1 MLEYVSVTCR
11 IRHHDSRMFG
21 ILDHCSQCLTISNSF
36 CQRKRILS
44 TFANSSPAT
53 SRMCQVPSQW
63 NRFLCL
69 RCCITDLLVEDA
81 NYGRLV
87 DRRPVVSYLPDC
99 VSRVQKGRAMVL
111 SAALNMTRYRL
122 AIERAVSHRRQPSPN
137 VFQETR
143 TDSPSSVQRNTPSSQ
158 LNNHSIMCVIGL
170 KFLSV

>member
-63 NRFLCL
+63 NIFLCL
-69 RCCITDLLVEDA
+69 RCCITDLPIEDA
-81 NYGRLV
+81 KHERWEA
-87 DRRPVVSYLPDC
+87 DRSVPSSKLPKC
-99 VSRVQKGRAMVL
+99 VSAKSSSLLQ
-111 SAALNMTRYRL
+111 SWSQ
-122 AIERAVSHRRQPSPN
+122 AVSCSPSHRRQPSPN

-143 TDSPSSVQRNTPSSQ
+143 TDSPSSVQGNTPSSQ